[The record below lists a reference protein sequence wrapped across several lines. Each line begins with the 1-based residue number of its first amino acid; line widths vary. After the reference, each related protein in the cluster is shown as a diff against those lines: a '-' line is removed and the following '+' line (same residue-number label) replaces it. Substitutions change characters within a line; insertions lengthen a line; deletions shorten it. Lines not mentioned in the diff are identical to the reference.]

1 MRTLTGFLLALWAMA
16 TAAAQT
22 DQPPTRKVELFLPP
36 GALPSAESVQAS
48 LGRTKLPVRSVNA
61 AHRTPAVVI
70 LDLAATPVDRHACL
84 VLELAKAM
92 PALEGIPIYQTGG
105 TLGDL
110 LFPAGMATGLHLSLM
125 GPAARIEEQCR
136 KPVAPRTPPLMAEA
150 LPTLDLIRILTA
162 RFKDQGPLRIFWLS
176 GDFEFYDWRKYQARN
191 NNPRMRSLANAPPSQ
206 FSSFSGAGEFLA
218 ESLSAGPAT
227 LFPILG
233 GAQRSA
239 DAGRYLA
246 ESTGGRF
253 RLTTKEP
260 GEALR
265 QAVSESNSLATA
277 TLELPAAGTGINTL
291 RLQTG
296 RDTQLERL
304 FSLRPPPEGM
314 SPALDEIANR
324 VVTYTDTLGLGSG
337 CGGGREGVF
346 LSLIL
351 PPEAE
356 RPNPGPLLVY
366 IQYFFTD
373 KRSLRQRA
381 ILPRPGPL
389 CIQLNEEA
397 PGSRFV
403 VVAHDQQTG
412 WTGAKNGKLNSTKAK

>member
-1 MRTLTGFLLALWAMA
+1 MRTLAGFHLAVFAAAL
-16 TAAAQT
+16 AAAQT
-22 DQPPTRKVELFLPP
+22 DPPAPRRVELFLPP
-36 GALPSAESVQAS
+36 GALPAAESVQVNF
-48 LGRTKLPVRSVNA
+48 GRAKLPVRSVNP
-61 AHRTPAVVI
+61 AHATPSVVI
-70 LDLAATPVDRHACL
+70 LDLAATPVERHACL

-92 PALEGIPIYQTGG
+92 PVLEGIPIYQTGG

-125 GPAARIEEQCR
+125 GSPARIEEQCR
-136 KPVAPRTPPLMAEA
+136 KPVTPRTPPLMVEA

-176 GDFEFYDWRKYQARN
+176 GDFEFYDWRKFQARN
-191 NNPRMRSLANAPPSQ
+191 NNPRMRTLANAPPPQSTT
-206 FSSFSGAGEFLA
+206 FNGAGEFLA
-218 ESLSAGPAT
+218 ESLSTGPAT

-233 GAQRSA
+233 GAQRST

-246 ESTGGRF
+246 DTTGGRF

-265 QAVSESNSLATA
+265 QAVMESNSLATA
-277 TLELPAAGTGINTL
+277 TVELPAANTGVNTL
-291 RLQTG
+291 RLHAG
-296 RDTQLERL
+296 REAQMERL
-304 FSLRPPPEGM
+304 FSLRPPRVEA

-324 VVTYTDTLGLGSG
+324 VVAYTDNLGLGSG
-337 CGGGREGVF
+337 CGEGREGVF

-351 PPEAE
+351 PKEAE
-356 RPNPGPLLVY
+356 HPNPGPLLVY

-381 ILPRPGPL
+381 IIPRPGPL

-403 VVAHDQQTG
+403 VVAHDEQTG